1 MTGIVIVSHSW
12 KIAEGVRDLALEMA
26 AGYDDKIIAAG
37 GLDDEN
43 KTIGTDAVKIMQ
55 AVIKANQAADNG
67 GVVILADIGSGIM
80 SAQTAIELLSESDDD
95 NEKNISVKLADAP
108 IVEGAVC
115 AAVEAVG
122 GGDLEAVLN
131 AAESARGES
140 KL

>member
-95 NEKNISVKLADAP
+95 SEKNINVKLADAP

-115 AAVEAVG
+115 AA
-122 GGDLEAVLN
+122 
-131 AAESARGES
+131 ESARGES